1 VQLGPPA
8 DRPPAARDL
17 ATALEQARVRL
28 GNRPAVTVLSPRGR
42 EEQAVASLAQWAAK
56 GAHLLEADLLL
67 APGDA
72 VRLDAPW
79 SWPAAA
85 VCLAAWWAGLAGE
98 LDPHGDAEVAVLDE
112 HVADPPDAGEVLRV
126 GDAITG
132 APLGE
137 VAGEAWTLAV
147 QAFPDQ
153 PPRPQAAPDRV
164 ALTHRGRSWTQVEV
178 LDVARD
184 LGQGTM
190 GLTSDRPADVGGDPD
205 PAVVGL
211 VALAVRPLLA
221 GRPTV
226 VLRGGVAREAAAGE
240 RVATWWP
247 PSRDPVPLASL
258 P

>member
-1 VQLGPPA
+1 VQLGPPVDEPSSPDELA
-8 DRPPAARDL
+8 SILDRAAR
-17 ATALEQARVRL
+17 RL

-67 APGDA
+67 VPGDA
-72 VRLDAPW
+72 VRFDAPW

-85 VCLAAWWAGLAGE
+85 VCLAAWWAGMVVD
-98 LDPHGDAEVAVLDE
+98 LDADGDAEVAVLDE
-112 HVADPPDAGEVLRV
+112 HVTDVPAVAEVLRV

-132 APLGE
+132 APLGT
-137 VAGEAWTLAV
+137 VAGEPWTLAV

-153 PPRPQAAPDRV
+153 PPRPQAAPDR
-164 ALTHRGRSWTQVEV
+164 AAIRHAGRTWSQQEV
-178 LDVARD
+178 LNLARD
-184 LGQGTM
+184 LGQGTL
-190 GLTSDRPADVGGDPD
+190 GLATDRPQDAVDERD

-211 VALAVRPLLA
+211 VALAVRPLVT

-226 VLRGGVAREAAAGE
+226 VLRGVPREVAAGE

-247 PSRDPVPLASL
+247 A
-258 P
+258 

>member
-8 DRPPAARDL
+8 GDRTSADEL
-17 ATALEQARVRL
+17 ATALTQARQRL

-72 VRLDAPW
+72 IRLDAPW

-85 VCLAAWWAGLAGE
+85 VCLAAWWAGLVVE
-98 LDPHGDAEVAVLDE
+98 LDDHGDAEVAVLDE
-112 HVADPPDAGEVLRV
+112 HVADLPAAAEVLRV

-137 VAGEAWTLAV
+137 VAGDAWTLAV

-153 PPRPQAAPDRV
+153 PPRPQATPDRV
-164 ALTHRGRSWTQVEV
+164 ALRHRGRTWTQREV
-178 LDVARD
+178 LDLARE
-184 LGQGTM
+184 LGQGTL
-190 GLTSDRPADVGGDPD
+190 GLASDRPADVAGDPD
-205 PAVVGL
+205 AAVVGL

-226 VLRGGVAREAAAGE
+226 VLRGVSRDAAAGE

-247 PSRDPVPLASL
+247 PA
-258 P
+258 

>member
-8 DRPPAARDL
+8 DEPSSARDL
-17 ATALEQARVRL
+17 ATALDEARTRL

-67 APGDA
+67 VPGDA

-85 VCLAAWWAGLAGE
+85 VCLAAWWAGLVVE
-98 LDPHGDAEVAVLDE
+98 LDAGGDAEVAVLDE
-112 HVADPPDAGEVLRV
+112 HVADDAGAAELLRV
-126 GDAITG
+126 GDAVTG
-132 APLGE
+132 APLGA
-137 VAGEAWTLAV
+137 VAGEPWTLAV

-153 PPRPQAAPDRV
+153 PPRPQATPDRP
-164 ALTHRGRSWTQVEV
+164 AIRHHGRTWSQHEV
-178 LDVARD
+178 LDLARD
-184 LGQGTM
+184 LGRGTL
-190 GLTSDRPADVGGDPD
+190 GLATDRPAGTATGEPDRD

-211 VALAVRPLLA
+211 VALAVRPLVT

-226 VLRGGVAREAAAGE
+226 VLRGVARDAARGE

-247 PSRDPVPLASL
+247 VQRDGAPA
-258 P
+258 

>member
-17 ATALEQARVRL
+17 ATALDQARVRL

-67 APGDA
+67 TPGDA
-72 VRLDAPW
+72 LRLDAPW

-85 VCLAAWWAGLAGE
+85 VCLAAWWAGLLVE
-98 LDPHGDAEVAVLDE
+98 LDAQGDAEVAVLDE
-112 HVADPPDAGEVLRV
+112 HVADRPAAAEVLRV

-164 ALTHRGRSWTQVEV
+164 ALRHRGRTWTQLEV
-178 LDVARD
+178 LDLARD
-184 LGQGTM
+184 LGQGTL
-190 GLTSDRPADVGGDPD
+190 GLTSDRPAAGAGPD

-211 VALAVRPLLA
+211 VALAVRPLLV

-226 VLRGGVAREAAAGE
+226 VLRGVARDAAAGE

-247 PSRDPVPLASL
+247 PSSRDPVSA
-258 P
+258 